1 MINKERLEKMLKKD
15 GKVAVY
21 LPDNTQCKVVAQ
33 PVIRL
38 VKEGHKPIEFPIDC
52 HDLWEYCLL
61 TGLSFTQNN
70 KN

>member
-21 LPDNTQCKVVAQ
+21 LPDNTQCNVVAQ
-33 PVIRL
+33 HVICL

-52 HDLWEYCLL
+52 HDFWQYCLW
-61 TGLSFTQNN
+61 TGLSFTPNN